1 MNLQGKVA
9 LVTGGARRLGR
20 GIVQALAERGCD
32 VVVHFGSSS
41 GAAERTVDELASLGV
56 RAWRVSADLT
66 RAEEIDR
73 MFAFVNS
80 AVGRLDV
87 LVNSAASFESAMI
100 DTIDAEAWDRVQA
113 LNLRAPFLCLR
124 RASERMRESSRDA
137 GESAAVINIADWS
150 GLEAWPGFAHH
161 GVSKAG
167 LIHLTRVAARE
178 LAPAVRVNAVVPGAI
193 LPAPGVDPESDE
205 WLSRAGRI
213 PRGRTGEPQDVGRA
227 VVFLAEHEFVTG
239 VVLPVDG
246 GEGLC

>member
-1 MNLQGKVA
+1 MNLRGRVV

-20 GIVQALAERGCD
+20 GIVDALAERGCD
-32 VVVHFGSSS
+32 VVVHFGRSG
-41 GAAERTVDELASLGV
+41 GAAEQTVDELASHGV
-56 RAWRVSADLT
+56 RAWKVSADLT
-66 RAEEIDR
+66 RPEEIDR
-73 MFAFVNS
+73 MFAFVDS

-87 LVNSAASFESAMI
+87 LVNSAASFESAPLE
-100 DTIDAEAWDRVQA
+100 TIDVDAWDRVQA

-124 RASERMRESSRDA
+124 RAAARMRQSSRGA

-193 LPAPGVDPESDE
+193 LPAPGVDPESE
-205 WLSRAGRI
+205 AWLGRSKRI
-213 PRGRTGEPQDVGRA
+213 PRGRTGEPEDVGRA
-227 VVFLAEHEFVTG
+227 VAFLAEHEFVTG
-239 VVLPVDG
+239 AVLPVDG

>member
-32 VVVHFGSSS
+32 VVVHFGRSA
-41 GAAERTVDELASLGV
+41 GAAERTVDELARLGV
-56 RAWRVSADLT
+56 RAWKVSADLT

-73 MFAFVNS
+73 MFAFVET

-87 LVNSAASFESAMI
+87 LVNSAASFESAPLESI
-100 DTIDAEAWDRVQA
+100 GPEAWDRVQA

-124 RASERMRESSRDA
+124 RASEQMGKTERDA
-137 GESAAVINIADWS
+137 DESAAVINISDWS
-150 GLEAWPGFAHH
+150 GLQAWPGFAHH
-161 GVSKAG
+161 GVGKAG

-205 WLSRAGRI
+205 WRSRAGRI
-213 PRGRTGEPQDVGRA
+213 PRGRTGEPADVGKA
-227 VVFLAEHEFVTG
+227 VAFLAEHEFLTG